1 MIASPQSSTPQLSVL
16 KPGDW
21 VTLAAGVGLVA
32 ALFGS
37 LWQSGQAQRAII
49 RSGGKLFA
57 EVDLARNQELVVPGP
72 LGESRITIQDRRARV
87 ASDPS
92 PRQYCVQRGWLSS
105 PGEVAVCLPNQVS
118 VELAGSSK
126 RYDSLSY

>member
-1 MIASPQSSTPQLSVL
+1 MA
-16 KPGDW
+16 
-21 VTLAAGVGLVA
+21 LVA
-32 ALFGS
+32 SLFAS
-37 LWQSGQAQRAII
+37 LWQSGQAERAII

-57 EVDLARNQELVVPGP
+57 EVDLARDQELVVPGH
-72 LGESRITIQDRRARV
+72 LGESRISIRDRRARV

-92 PRQYCVQRGWLSS
+92 PRQYCVRQGWLSA

-118 VELAGSSK
+118 VELAGSTR